1 MPLNYVNFHSDAF
14 EGLTIDTLIKFVAVL
29 LVGVDLDSVL
39 LGTARI
45 LGVREG
51 GEEGE
56 YEKC

>member
-1 MPLNYVNFHSDAF
+1 MPLNYVNFHYDAC
-14 EGLTIDTLIKFVAVL
+14 EGLTIDTLIEFVAVL

-39 LGTARI
+39 LGAARI

>member
-14 EGLTIDTLIKFVAVL
+14 EGLTIDTLIEFVAVL

>member
-14 EGLTIDTLIKFVAVL
+14 EGLTIDTLIEFVAVL

-39 LGTARI
+39 LGAGRI